1 MRWRNI
7 AGLLATWLVV
17 IAFFSVYIAL
27 TRDRESG
34 FAFASRENIETILR
48 QTAIVGFAAI
58 GMTFVIV
65 AGMID
70 LSVGSVVALC
80 TVVAAWLLMR
90 GQSPVASALGG
101 ASVGVLAGAINA
113 QLITRLRISPF
124 IVTLGTLLIFRGI
137 AKGMANNQKID
148 APITW
153 MADLLA
159 RLSPS
164 KTWQIAPIGVWLA
177 AISAVIGAI
186 VLERTVFG
194 RHVVAVGSNEQASR
208 LSGIDPEAVR
218 RKVFVLA
225 GVFVGLA
232 GIMQFSRLTVGDPT
246 VAQGLELEVIA
257 AVVVGG
263 ASLSG
268 GHGTIAGSM
277 LGALIIATIRAGCSQ
292 SGFPN
297 NVQEIVTG
305 CIIVT
310 ALAIDRFRANRH
322 K

>member
-1 MRWRNI
+1 MRWRNL
-7 AGLLATWLVV
+7 AGLLATWLLVV
-17 IAFFSVYIAL
+17 AFFSVYISL

-34 FAFASRENIETILR
+34 LAFASRENIETILR

-70 LSVGSVVALC
+70 LSVGSVVALS

-90 GQSPVASALGG
+90 GQNPVVAAAGG
-101 ASVGVLAGAINA
+101 MSVGILAGAINA

-137 AKGMANNQKID
+137 AKGLANNQKID

-159 RLSPS
+159 RLSPG
-164 KTWQIAPIGVWLA
+164 KAWQIAPIGVWLA
-177 AISAVIGAI
+177 AVSAVIGAL

-194 RHVVAVGSNEQASR
+194 RHVVAVGSNEQAAR
-208 LSGIDPEAVR
+208 LTGISPESVR

-268 GHGTIAGSM
+268 GQGTVAGSM

-292 SGFPN
+292 AGFPN

-305 CIIVT
+305 CIIVA
-310 ALAIDRFRANRH
+310 ALAIDRFRANRRN
-322 K
+322 